1 MIYGNQ
7 YGGYYTWLEADGTKL
22 ALSPVNPMALLD
34 LTNDTS
40 DVNRLIANIKLDY
53 DVLDNL
59 TATVNAGY
67 DYASG
72 W

>member
-1 MIYGNQ
+1 
-7 YGGYYTWLEADGTKL
+7 
-22 ALSPVNPMALLD
+22 MALLD

-72 W
+72 DGSNIVDKICLMMVLDLMVA